1 VRRIALAAVLL
12 LAPLVARGAPPHV
25 EIKGASVA
33 TLGTPIYLDVAGTVT
48 EKPLKVRTQGPGAI
62 SVRTWYD
69 ETAKPGLIELAAGQ
83 PGEYWVFVVATGTVD
98 GATDLDFA
106 PWKIT
111 VSPVGPAPKPPD
123 PTPPPGPEPPGPNPP
138 QPPGPA
144 PIPLPGLRVLVIYES
159 ADLSK
164 LPPAQTAVLYSKSLR
179 DLLNAKCA
187 VGPDG
192 KTKEWRI
199 YDADVDTSGDVE
211 TWKAAMARPRRSLPW
226 VVISNGAAGYE
237 GPLPATVDEMAK
249 LVEKY
254 AGGT

>member
-123 PTPPPGPEPPGPNPP
+123 PPTPPGPEPPGPNPP

-187 VGPDG
+187 AGPDG

-211 TWKAAMARPRRSLPW
+211 TWKAAMARPRKSLPW

-237 GPLPATVDEMAK
+237 GPLPATVDEMTK